1 MITGNVI
8 VFTQDDVE
16 QDITL
21 IMPNGKKVLLQ
32 YRAYEDP
39 NMPTIDICLDDPV
52 FVNNWCDDEMTPA
65 KCSGEGTVENVKQFS
80 FSLPHNGEDQ

>member
-32 YRAYEDP
+32 YRAYSDP
-39 NMPTIDICLDDPV
+39 DMPTIDICLDDPV
-52 FVNNWCDDEMTPA
+52 YVTNYSDDEMTPA
-65 KCSGEGTVENVKQFS
+65 KYFGEGTMENVVQLS
-80 FSLPHNGEDQ
+80 FSLPHSGEDQ